1 MTTFSVIQVTWQS
14 HQTDLMRIREQVFI
28 NEQQVP
34 IALEWDDQDETA
46 THLLAFAIDL
56 DSDKAIACARIL
68 PDGHIGRMAV
78 LKDFRGLG
86 VGSAVLAHAINLC
99 RVLGVHVINISAQK
113 HALSFYKRVGF
124 VVTSAEY
131 MDAGIAHYN
140 MNLIVSD

>member
-1 MTTFSVIQVTWQS
+1 MAKFSAVQVSWQS
-14 HQTDLMRIREQVFI
+14 HQMDLMRIREQVFI
-28 NEQQVP
+28 NEQHVP
-34 IALEWDDQDETA
+34 IVLEWDDEDEAA

-86 VGSAVLAHAINLC
+86 VGSAVLAHAISLC
-99 RVLGVHVINISAQK
+99 RVLGVPVINISAQK

-131 MDAGIAHYN
+131 MDAGIAHYD
-140 MNLIVSD
+140 MKLTVTD

>member
-1 MTTFSVIQVTWQS
+1 MANFSVVQVSWQS

-28 NEQQVP
+28 HEQQVP
-34 IALEWDDQDETA
+34 IALEWDGEDEA
-46 THLLAFAIDL
+46 AQHLLAF
-56 DSDKAIACARIL
+56 SGDKAIACARLL

-86 VGSAVLAHAINLC
+86 IGSEVLAHAISLC
-99 RVLGVHVINISAQK
+99 KRQGLHLIKISAQK

-131 MDAGIAHYN
+131 MEAGIAHYD
-140 MNLIVSD
+140 MALILSS